1 MVNLT
6 EIIRL
11 KNKYKCYL
19 YIDEAH
25 SIGAV
30 GGRGRGVC
38 DYFGCD
44 PTDIDVLMGTFSKSF
59 SASGG
64 YIAGRKRVIDHIV
77 SESSD
82 AIYSTSMAP
91 CIAKQIYS
99 VFNVIMDD
107 GLLNDGRSTNLNHQ
121 ISYIKDDE
129 GTLKIIR
136 NILDKCMS
144 KLIKERT
151 NLPLKLK

>member
-1 MVNLT
+1 M
-6 EIIRL
+6 
-11 KNKYKCYL
+11 
-19 YIDEAH
+19 DEAH
-25 SIGAV
+25 SIGAI

-77 SESSD
+77 KQSSD

-91 CIAKQIYS
+91 FIAKQIIS
-99 VFNVIMDD
+99 VFNVIMNDD
-107 GLLNDGRSTNLNHQ
+107 PS
-121 ISYIKDDE
+121 SE
-129 GTLKIIR
+129 GNTMVFKTVP
-136 NILDKCMS
+136 K
-144 KLIKERT
+144 
-151 NLPLKLK
+151 